1 MIQPYIL
8 DEIAECA
15 AEAGL
20 RVRGSEDQLRDARVD
35 ERSGAHCARLERY
48 HHRRPFQP
56 PVADRFRCFRDGDEL
71 RVPEGIAGFAAVP
84 AAADDLA
91 IAIDDDGAD
100 RNLARRAR

>member
-15 AEAGL
+15 AEACL
-20 RVRGSEDQLRDARVD
+20 RIRCSEDQLRDARVD
-35 ERSGAHCARLERY
+35 KRSGAHRARLERH

-71 RVPEGIAGFAAVP
+71 RVPEGIAGFAAVT
-84 AAADDLA
+84 AAADDVA
-91 IAIDDDGAD
+91 IAIDDDSTD
-100 RNLARRAR
+100 W